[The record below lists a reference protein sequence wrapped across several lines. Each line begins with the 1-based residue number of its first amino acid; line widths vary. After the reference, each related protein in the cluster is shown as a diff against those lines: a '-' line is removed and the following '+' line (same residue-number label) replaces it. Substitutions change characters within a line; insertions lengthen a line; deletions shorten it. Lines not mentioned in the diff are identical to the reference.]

1 MQVQQS
7 VDQCDHRF
15 VVCETIL
22 IPYLTISLLL
32 NLTQSFLYI
41 GALVLFLTNNLGI
54 YIFFILVYQEY
65 SYSSQLPT
73 NKNWKKIESQKL
85 RYNTYPFSS
94 RKLFTFNR
102 FEEKTVLPCQGL
114 KQVYSFLLDTFPD
127 FSWFP
132 LVLQPPWSQPNLIII
147 LIVLLISNT

>member
-1 MQVQQS
+1 MQVPQS

-15 VVCETIL
+15 VVCATIP

-41 GALVLFLTNNLGI
+41 GALVLFLTNNLEI

-65 SYSSQLPT
+65 SDSIPLPSQLPT
-73 NKNWKKIESQKL
+73 NKNELESQKL

-147 LIVLLISNT
+147 LISNM